1 MILPQTVRR
10 NISSGAGS
18 GSVPEPEPAPGS
30 PALAAS
36 TTSSALSPCPALS
49 PSSSLAGCV
58 CQGEPSWTVVDFLCR
73 VVVVLRDPPSVRP
86 RPAAPPLPGAGW
98 HACASVCACACD
110 IPSSLQTKRSIRIR
124 IVIIN
129 NKNKPNLSQEAA
141 ALAAAERAGGPR
153 RSLRTGASARGHLC
167 SVVLVKG
174 PCVCYLG
181 ETGF

>member
-1 MILPQTVRR
+1 MIPPQTVRR

-18 GSVPEPEPAPGS
+18 GSVPELQPAPGS

-36 TTSSALSPCPALS
+36 TTSSALSLSPLLS

-86 RPAAPPLPGAGW
+86 PPAAPPLPGAGW

-110 IPSSLQTKRSIRIR
+110 IPSSLQTKRIIIII

-141 ALAAAERAGGPR
+141 ALVAAERAGGPR
-153 RSLRTGASARGHLC
+153 SWRGPGAACRRVPALGVTF
-167 SVVLVKG
+167 VVL
-174 PCVCYLG
+174 C
-181 ETGF
+181 

>member
-1 MILPQTVRR
+1 MIPPQTVRR

-18 GSVPEPEPAPGS
+18 GSVPEPEPALGS

-36 TTSSALSPCPALS
+36 TTSSALSPSSPLS

-73 VVVVLRDPPSVRP
+73 VVVVLRDPSQRAAP
-86 RPAAPPLPGAGW
+86 PAAPPLPGAGW

-110 IPSSLQTKRSIRIR
+110 IPSSLQTKRIIII

-141 ALAAAERAGGPR
+141 ALAAAEWAGGPR
-153 RSLRTGASARGHLC
+153 SWRGPSAACGRAPALGVTF
-167 SVVLVKG
+167 VVL
-174 PCVCYLG
+174 C
-181 ETGF
+181 